1 MEYLDLFYN
10 GQIYLFLIVFV
21 MMIAGMVKD
30 HGLFKDMFC
39 FFEQNLKSKKAV
51 VAIVSALTGLLPIKG
66 RVTVSAGMLET
77 LAPDKGCCGREKFGP
92 IDYVSTHHY
101 YFWSPLE
108 KTVILPMAAFGLTYA
123 QFMGMIW
130 PLLAVSIAFILA
142 YLIWGVKESDI
153 EIGDC
158 GTEIKV
164 SRITRYVFPY
174 IAGVGA
180 IIAGIDFLWA
190 FGTLTV
196 YYMFCT
202 KTFDIKKLL
211 GYVDWK
217 LIGWVAVI
225 IVAAN
230 FARENT
236 DAIKTYLES
245 SGLDI
250 NTTSGFALLSLASFA
265 GAFALGS
272 SSRFG
277 ALTVIMASIYGIEY
291 LPWFFAVDFV
301 GYLISPMH
309 KCVAI
314 GMLYFGTKLRYYA
327 TILGLWGGLVI
338 AAAAMTL
345 L

>member
-1 MEYLDLFYN
+1 MDYSLIYN

-123 QFMGMIW
+123 QFMGIIW

-190 FGTLTV
+190 FGTLTL

-202 KTFDIKKLL
+202 KTFNLKKLL
-211 GYVDWK
+211 GFVDWK
-217 LIGWVAVI
+217 LIGWVALI

-236 DAIKTYLES
+236 EAIKAYLES

-250 NTTSGFALLSLASFA
+250 KTVSGFTLLSLASFA

-327 TILGLWGGLVI
+327 TILGVWGGLVI
-338 AAAAMTL
+338 ATAGLTL

>member
-1 MEYLDLFYN
+1 MDFSLLYS
-10 GQIYLFLIVFV
+10 GQVYLFLIVFV
-21 MMIAGMVKD
+21 MMIAGMVKE
-30 HGLFKDMFC
+30 HGLFKDIFC
-39 FFEQNLKSKKAV
+39 YFEQNLNSKKAV

-66 RVTVSAGMLET
+66 RVTVSAGMLDT
-77 LAPDKGCCGREKFGP
+77 LAPAKGCCGREKFGP

-123 QFMGMIW
+123 QWLGIIW
-130 PLLAVSIAFILA
+130 PLLAVTIAFILA

-153 EIGDC
+153 ELADC
-158 GTEIKV
+158 TTDIKV

-190 FGTLTV
+190 FGTLTL

-202 KTFDIKKLL
+202 RTWDLKKLL

-217 LIGWVAVI
+217 LIAWVAVI

-230 FARENT
+230 FAVQNT
-236 DAIKTYLES
+236 DRIKDFLGNA
-245 SGLDI
+245 GLDI
-250 NTTSGFALLSLASFA
+250 NTTSGFALLSLLSFA

-277 ALTVIMASIYGIEY
+277 AITVLMASIYGIEY

-327 TILGLWGGLVI
+327 TILGLWGGVVI
-338 AAAAMTL
+338 ATAGLITYF
-345 L
+345 

>member
-1 MEYLDLFYN
+1 MDLSLIYN
-10 GQIYLFLIVFV
+10 GQVYLFLIVFV
-21 MMIAGMVKD
+21 MMIAGMVKE

-123 QFMGMIW
+123 QFMGIIW

-190 FGTLTV
+190 FGTLTL

-202 KTFDIKKLL
+202 KTFNLKKLL
-211 GYVDWK
+211 GFVDWK
-217 LIGWVAVI
+217 LIGWVALI

-236 DAIKTYLES
+236 EAIKAYLES

-250 NTTSGFALLSLASFA
+250 KTVSGFTLLSLASFA

-327 TILGLWGGLVI
+327 TILGAWGGLVI
-338 AAAAMTL
+338 ATAGLTL